1 MYKRG
6 KWIASLAVLALTGVV
21 AGCGT
26 SNNTNSGSTA
36 GNAKGAVNPTSN
48 HLGTITLY
56 TSDGLED
63 YYKAVLPQFEKEYGA
78 KVVMVTDGSGAVV
91 NRLDVEK
98 NSPKADVVVTMPPF
112 VQKAQQEGLLQDYRS
127 TAWDEIPSSRKDANG
142 YWETFIDNYINF
154 AYNPQL
160 TPNPPKTFND
170 LLSAQYKNQV
180 AYSNPQSAGDG
191 MAVLIMAQQLWGT
204 QKAMTFL
211 KSLEPSVKFHTK
223 GTGYLDVLLNRGEV
237 IVANG
242 DLQMDMADNVQGGM
256 SVKPLFLA
264 PSAGQKPVT
273 FEDPYVVGLVKNSPN
288 TAGGEALI
296 NYLLSKSAQA
306 ETYSIFGLPA
316 RTDVPATSANAKEVE
331 SLLNGVQVLPIN
343 WSNVLDSQT
352 QWQSMWQSE
361 VLNAYGKQGSVTGN

>member
-1 MYKRG
+1 MDKRRV
-6 KWIASLAVLALTGVV
+6 WVTSLTVLALTGVV
-21 AGCGT
+21 AGCG
-26 SNNTNSGSTA
+26 SPNNTGAGTTSGDAKDTA
-36 GNAKGAVNPTSN
+36 NQSSK

-63 YYKAVLPQFEKEYGA
+63 YYKAILPQFEKEYGA

-112 VQKAQQEGLLQDYRS
+112 VQKAQQEGLLQAYQS
-127 TAWDEIPSSRKDANG
+127 TAWNEIPASRKDANG

-160 TPNPPKTFND
+160 TPNPPKTFDD
-170 LLSAQYKNQV
+170 LLSAQYRNQI

-204 QKAMTFL
+204 QKAMSFL
-211 KSLEPSVKFHTK
+211 KSLEPNVKFHTQ
-223 GTGYLDVLLNRGEV
+223 GTGYLDVLLNRGE
-237 IVANG
+237 IKVANG
-242 DLQMDMADNVQGGM
+242 DLQMDMADKVQGGM
-256 SVKPLFLA
+256 SIKPLFLEPA
-264 PSAGQKPVT
+264 AGQKPVT

-288 TAGGEALI
+288 TAGGKALI

-316 RTDVPATSANAKEVE
+316 RSDVPATSANAKQIE
-331 SLLNGVQVLPIN
+331 SMLNGVQVLPIN
-343 WSNVLDSQT
+343 WSNVLKSQS
-352 QWQSMWQSE
+352 QWQSTWQSE